1 MSNRVMISSN
11 DRDEFS
17 NVLETRYTRALLE
30 AMTDP
35 ELRQA
40 DRVLNRHIRQYRG
53 KSRSTKEYE
62 IEDCYTSFA
71 WMPLTWLVGYVC
83 MAKEDSQEALIDNMF
98 WTLLARMKADG
109 LLPVAGSG

>member
-40 DRVLNRHIRQYRG
+40 ERVLNRHIRQYRG

-62 IEDCYTSFA
+62 IELCYVQDEISRRKS
-71 WMPLTWLVGYVC
+71 VYQKQQV
-83 MAKEDSQEALIDNMF
+83 S
-98 WTLLARMKADG
+98 
-109 LLPVAGSG
+109 